1 MVKKKGLLIVI
12 SGPSGAGKGTI
23 CKKLVEKH
31 ENINLS
37 VSATTR
43 KPREGEIE
51 GVSYYYKSKSEFEN
65 MIDNDE
71 FLEFAKIYENYY
83 GTPKKTIFD
92 EINKGNDVILEI
104 EMQGAMQIKKS
115 YPEAV
120 FVFILPPSLSEL
132 KSRIVGRG
140 TETNVQIEMRF
151 NSAYNE
157 IKLVGE
163 YDYFVFNNVVEK
175 SVEDIENIIMSEKMK
190 VIRYKDEII
199 DLFEKEI
206 LKC

>member
-31 ENINLS
+31 EKINLS

-92 EINKGNDVILEI
+92 EISKGNDVILEI
-104 EMQGAMQIKKS
+104 EMQGAMQVKKS
-115 YPEAV
+115 YPESV

-140 TETNVQIEMRF
+140 TETNAQIEMRF

-175 SVEDIENIIMSEKMK
+175 SVEDIEKIIMSEKMK

>member
-140 TETNVQIEMRF
+140 TETNAQIEMRF

>member
-31 ENINLS
+31 EKINLS

-83 GTPKKTIFD
+83 GTPKKTFFD
-92 EINKGNDVILEI
+92 EISKGNDVILEI
-104 EMQGAMQIKKS
+104 EMQGVMQVKKS

-140 TETNVQIEMRF
+140 TETNAQIEMRF

-175 SVEDIENIIMSEKMK
+175 SVEDIEKIIMSEKMK

>member
-31 ENINLS
+31 ENVNLS

-115 YPEAV
+115 YSEAV

-140 TETNVQIEMRF
+140 TETSAQIEMRF

-175 SVEDIENIIMSEKMK
+175 SVEDIEKIIMSEKMK

>member
-71 FLEFAKIYENYY
+71 FLEIAKIYENYY

-140 TETNVQIEMRF
+140 TETNAQIEMRF

>member
-31 ENINLS
+31 EKINLS

-92 EINKGNDVILEI
+92 EISKGNDVILEI
-104 EMQGAMQIKKS
+104 EMQGAMQVKKS

-140 TETNVQIEMRF
+140 TETNAQIEMRF

-175 SVEDIENIIMSEKMK
+175 SVEDIEKIIMSEKMK

>member
-31 ENINLS
+31 EKISLS

-92 EINKGNDVILEI
+92 EISKGNDVILEI
-104 EMQGAMQIKKS
+104 EMQGAMQVKKS

-140 TETNVQIEMRF
+140 TETNAQIEMRL

-175 SVEDIENIIMSEKMK
+175 SVEDIEKIIMSEKMK

>member
-31 ENINLS
+31 EKISLS

-92 EINKGNDVILEI
+92 EISKGNDVILEI
-104 EMQGAMQIKKS
+104 EMQGAMQVKKS

-140 TETNVQIEMRF
+140 TETNAQIEMRF

-175 SVEDIENIIMSEKMK
+175 SVEDIEKIIMSEKMK